1 MPHECG
7 DAEGQPE
14 RGGPRG
20 GAFWG
25 VTVGDSVRTA
35 SFRSSDDVHRGTFW
49 EKEEKPMS
57 ELLVAVFD
65 KELKAEEV
73 RLDLMKM
80 NHTHLVDVEEA
91 VVAVR
96 TATGKVR
103 LHHAQHLTV
112 PGALSGGFLGT
123 LVGVMLFNPI
133 FAFFG
138 MVVGAVV
145 GGSSGALVDI
155 GIDDLF
161 MEDLAQHLKPGTSAL
176 FILVKEADPEKVLE
190 EVKKFDGKVFRT
202 TLAHADQ
209 TRLQK
214 ALDES
219 AREPRS

>member
-1 MPHECG
+1 VFP
-7 DAEGQPE
+7 
-14 RGGPRG
+14 
-20 GAFWG
+20 
-25 VTVGDSVRTA
+25 
-35 SFRSSDDVHRGTFW
+35 SSDDLNRKTFW
-49 EKEEKPMS
+49 EKEEKPMG

-65 KELKAEEV
+65 KELKAEGV

-80 NHTHLVDVEEA
+80 NHKHLVDVEEA

-133 FAFFG
+133 FAIFG

-145 GGSSGALVDI
+145 GGSSGALVDV
-155 GIDDLF
+155 GIDDRF
-161 MEDLAQHLKPGTSAL
+161 MEDLAQHLNPGTSAL

-209 TRLQK
+209 TRLQR

-219 AREPRS
+219 ARESRS